1 MFAATSEQSRRF
13 NPEIPDL
20 LFVTVND
27 GDAILELENKI
38 SKIKFIKSD

>member
-1 MFAATSEQSRRF
+1 VFTTTPEQSWRF

-27 GDAILELENKI
+27 GDAVLILKEKQTNG
-38 SKIKFIKSD
+38 